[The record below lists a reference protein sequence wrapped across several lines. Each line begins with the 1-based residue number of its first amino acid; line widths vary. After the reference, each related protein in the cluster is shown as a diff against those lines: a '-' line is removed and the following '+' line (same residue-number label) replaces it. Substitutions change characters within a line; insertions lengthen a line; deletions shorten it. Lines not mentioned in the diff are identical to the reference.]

1 MDSLAG
7 LATVKF
13 TNKEISSS
21 SKSPFTIVTA
31 CVDNIYIDDS
41 MTCE

>member
-13 TNKEISSS
+13 TNKSLDSSE
-21 SKSPFTIVTA
+21 KSPFTIVTA
-31 CVDNIYIDDS
+31 CVDHIYIDDS
-41 MTCE
+41 MTC